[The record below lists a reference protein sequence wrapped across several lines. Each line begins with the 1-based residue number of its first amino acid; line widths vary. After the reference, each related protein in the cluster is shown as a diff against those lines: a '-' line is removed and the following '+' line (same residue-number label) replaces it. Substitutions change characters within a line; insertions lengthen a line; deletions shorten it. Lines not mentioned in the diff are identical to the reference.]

1 MSLWYAWNRTTIN
14 LMVVA
19 KKVSLEYKLDPS
31 SKLAGFIEW
40 YEITH
45 RTINE
50 ETGRKRKGNA
60 KKAIL
65 DFLECAVNANQT
77 TKEYNHFVDCIKV
90 FKEDTKLP
98 KELQSAKNNLSPEK
112 YENFKSLYEEMKKEE
127 AKNKAD

>member
-45 RTINE
+45 RKTNE

-60 KKAIL
+60 KKSIL
-65 DFLECAVNANQT
+65 DFLESAVSATQT
-77 TKEYNHFVDCIKV
+77 IEYKHFVECV
-90 FKEDTKLP
+90 NQFTEDTKLP
-98 KELQSAKNNLSPEK
+98 KELQSAKNNLSAED
-112 YENFKSLYEEMKKEE
+112 YENFKSLYEKMKKEE
-127 AKNKAD
+127 EKNKTE